1 MPGGQIKWRYSSGGK
16 EFHQSGAS
24 LKAPNSHG
32 LMYPARNPGYNGH
45 TSIEGVFTVSM
56 QQQIEAKLAA
66 LSPSHLEVINES
78 YMHRVEPGSESH
90 FKVIVV
96 SKTFE
101 GQRLLGRHRQVNAVL
116 AEELAGAIHALALH
130 TYTDAEWQQREQAP
144 KTPSCVSKSPFA

>member
-1 MPGGQIKWRYSSGGK
+1 
-16 EFHQSGAS
+16 
-24 LKAPNSHG
+24 
-32 LMYPARNPGYNGH
+32 MYPARNPGYNGH

-56 QQQIEAKLAA
+56 QQQIEAKLAAA

-96 SKTFE
+96 SKAFE

-116 AEELAGAIHALALH
+116 AEELAGTIHALALH
-130 TYTDAEWQQREQAP
+130 TYTEAEWQQREQAP